1 LGALVHD
8 IGKIVIPAEILSKPG
23 PLYEEEF
30 NLIKMHPKLGY
41 EILKD
46 VPFPW
51 PIAQMALEHHERI
64 DGSGYPMGK
73 KDDDIL
79 IESKILSVADVFEAM
94 VSHRPYRASLGID
107 FTINEIEKQ
116 TGKAFDPVIVQSLK
130 NIIQQGFKF
139 E

>member
-1 LGALVHD
+1 MGALVHD